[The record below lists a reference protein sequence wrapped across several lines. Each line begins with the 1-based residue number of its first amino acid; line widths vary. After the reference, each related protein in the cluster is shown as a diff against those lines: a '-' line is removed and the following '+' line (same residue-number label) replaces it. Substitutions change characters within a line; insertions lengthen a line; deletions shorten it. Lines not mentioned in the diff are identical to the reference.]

1 VPFRAQ
7 RSLDMYERDMAEA
20 TKSGQNAAK
29 NIMTI
34 IHKDFESSAAFDK
47 AGSTRN
53 AETGAVDN
61 PIKDKMAKAGGAAS
75 DEAGSCRCKRKA
87 VEHPATAGKAIKV
100 AKRRETTGQVHT
112 NAAAM
117 NVEDLRKV
125 GSGRDVAVQAAKVLG
140 PFSASPTPHAEQLT
154 ATYKFLA
161 GDFKRAIAAVETPG
175 LQWTT
180 RQQRA
185 ALRGATL
192 EQRAVAYLL
201 AERLFAAKMRRW
213 AAIKLY
219 WAERRKCVEYQK
231 AVDDAGPHGMAYVNC
246 TAIREGYTGVGKEEV
261 AVADAAMA
269 AASAAIRAIR
279 STAASE
285 SVVQEKGPF
294 KTGAASARAPET
306 GKGEAA
312 AAASAGVSGMPMGK
326 ASPAS
331 AQGSRKGKG
340 KAKAVEAPVED
351 DDADDVV
358 IVKVILA
365 NPLATQ
371 VKAKAEQVKAKAEP
385 ASSLPTALASA
396 AGKAGVLGYGY
407 AEHDDSEWA
416 DS

>member
-1 VPFRAQ
+1 
-7 RSLDMYERDMAEA
+7 
-20 TKSGQNAAK
+20 
-29 NIMTI
+29 
-34 IHKDFESSAAFDK
+34 
-47 AGSTRN
+47 
-53 AETGAVDN
+53 
-61 PIKDKMAKAGGAAS
+61 
-75 DEAGSCRCKRKA
+75 
-87 VEHPATAGKAIKV
+87 
-100 AKRRETTGQVHT
+100 
-112 NAAAM
+112 
-117 NVEDLRKV
+117 
-125 GSGRDVAVQAAKVLG
+125 
-140 PFSASPTPHAEQLT
+140 
-154 ATYKFLA
+154 
-161 GDFKRAIAAVETPG
+161 
-175 LQWTT
+175 
-180 RQQRA
+180 
-185 ALRGATL
+185 
-192 EQRAVAYLL
+192 
-201 AERLFAAKMRRW
+201 
-213 AAIKLY
+213 
-219 WAERRKCVEYQK
+219 
-231 AVDDAGPHGMAYVNC
+231 MAYVNC

-312 AAASAGVSGMPMGK
+312 AAASAGVAGMPMGK

-407 AEHDDSEWA
+407 AEHDDPEWA